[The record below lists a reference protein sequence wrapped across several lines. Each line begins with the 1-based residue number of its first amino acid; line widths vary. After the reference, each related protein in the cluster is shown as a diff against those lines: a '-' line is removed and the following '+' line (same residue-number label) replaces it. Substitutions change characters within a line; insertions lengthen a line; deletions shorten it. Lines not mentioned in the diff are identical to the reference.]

1 MVKINSCVFISGKG
15 SNLKSLLNNSRNY
28 NFPINIRLVVSNK
41 KNAQGLNVAK
51 KYSIPF
57 EVINVKNTLYEIKIL
72 KQLQK
77 KKITLICLAGYMKIL
92 SNKFIKRFNGK
103 IINIHPSLLPK
114 YRGMNTFKRVLR
126 DKEKFSGCSVH
137 YVSNKLDAGK
147 IILQKKFFVSK
158 NETVETL
165 KLKTQRKEY
174 RAFSEAITK
183 IYMTS

>member
-1 MVKINSCVFISGKG
+1 
-15 SNLKSLLNNSRNY
+15 
-28 NFPINIRLVVSNK
+28 
-41 KNAQGLNVAK
+41 
-51 KYSIPF
+51 
-57 EVINVKNTLYEIKIL
+57 
-72 KQLQK
+72 
-77 KKITLICLAGYMKIL
+77 
-92 SNKFIKRFNGK
+92 
-103 IINIHPSLLPK
+103 
-114 YRGMNTFKRVLR
+114 MNTFKRVLR